1 MSKLNNEATQ
11 WSRTSNSGDM
21 INFVGTHLVK
31 NHVNSCHGNNVVF
44 FFVVHLSL
52 SLQQIFFAFKFM

>member
-11 WSRTSNSGDM
+11 WSKTSNNGDM
-21 INFVGTHLVK
+21 INFVGTPLVK
-31 NHVNSCHGNNVVF
+31 NHVNSCHGNNAF
-44 FFVVHLSL
+44 FIVQLSL